1 MSSQNFFKTSTS
13 GAFRPSSAF
22 ELINLALERQEAAF
36 GDEFAMVTQ
45 AVIKLILPMID
56 GVGLH
61 AGDAAQLDDWR
72 ASLPLLEDGK
82 LLFGGN
88 TVAATA
94 LNR

>member
-22 ELINLALERQEAAF
+22 ELINLALERQKAAF
-36 GDEFAMVTQ
+36 RDEFTMVTQ
-45 AVIKLILPMID
+45 AMIQLVLPTID
-56 GVGLH
+56 GIGLH
-61 AGDAAQLDDWR
+61 TVNAAQLNDWR
-72 ASLPLLEDGK
+72 ASLPLLEYGK